1 MFRETVDDAH
11 LTNNDL
17 PSSIRMI
24 TFGVDDRQLEA
35 NTDQAQFSFF
45 VSFFLRT
52 TRVMFVMR
60 IVGRHLLICD

>member
-24 TFGVDDRQLEA
+24 TFGVDDRQLEGILTKH
-35 NTDQAQFSFF
+35 NFLFLCLFFTDYEGN
-45 VSFFLRT
+45 V
-52 TRVMFVMR
+52 
-60 IVGRHLLICD
+60 RHAHCR